1 MGLINY
7 DSPSG
12 LRDFLDERGMG
23 MRKKFGQNF
32 LINPDARKRLLDAL
46 DMPAGERVWEIGP
59 GLGAMTAML
68 LERGALVTAFEI
80 DKGFSGVLRELFGL
94 LPEFTLVEGDVL
106 KTWPQEERAAPYLFG
121 NLPYTI
127 GAVLLADLIE
137 KNRLFSRMVVTVQK
151 EVGRRMAA
159 PPGSDDYSSFSVLCA
174 SAYAVTPLAVLKG
187 ACFYPIPHVDSQG
200 VRLDLRRDIDPRSY
214 PASFR
219 PLVRRLFASRRK
231 TVRNNLRGFAP
242 SDEIAMEALTVSG
255 IKPES
260 RAEKLSLEEFVA
272 LARALEDLNGRRR

>member
-7 DSPSG
+7 DSPTS
-12 LRDFLDERGMG
+12 LRNFLDERGMG

-32 LINPDARKRLLDAL
+32 LINPDARKRLIDAL

-68 LERGALVTAFEI
+68 LERGALVRAFEI
-80 DKGFSGVLRELFGL
+80 EKGFIAALRELFGAV
-94 LPEFTLVEGDVL
+94 PEFTLVEGDVL
-106 KTWPQEERAAPYLFG
+106 KTWGQEEGTAPYLFG

-137 KNRLFSRMVVTVQK
+137 KNRFFSRMVVTVQK
-151 EVGRRMAA
+151 ETARRMAA
-159 PPGSDDYSSFSVLCA
+159 PPGSADYSSFSVLCA
-174 SAYAVTPLAVLKG
+174 SAYTVTPLMVLKG
-187 ACFYPIPHVDSQG
+187 ASFYPVPHVDSQG
-200 VRLDLRRDIDPRSY
+200 VRLDLRRDIDPRGY
-214 PASFR
+214 PPSFR
-219 PLVRRLFASRRK
+219 PLVRRLFSSRRK

-242 SDEIAMEALTVSG
+242 SDEIALEALAVSG

-260 RAEKLSLEEFVA
+260 RAEKLSLDEFVA
-272 LARALEDLNGRRR
+272 LAQALEDLNGRR